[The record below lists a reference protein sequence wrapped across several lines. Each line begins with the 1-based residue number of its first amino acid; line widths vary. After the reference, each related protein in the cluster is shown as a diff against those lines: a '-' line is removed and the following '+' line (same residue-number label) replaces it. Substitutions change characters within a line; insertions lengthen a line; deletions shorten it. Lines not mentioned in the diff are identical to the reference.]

1 MGSKLESKIRDQ
13 IKEMVR
19 SEIPTEKAE
28 IQDCTALLINLR
40 IETEAYKVF
49 DTSMEEIKT
58 IDERLREA
66 VETLFE
72 ALTPVCDSDSEASE
86 PPAFTGP
93 RSRASEDATRS
104 AASPAQEARGPV
116 RGRKRSSTQYKQS
129 VSEAARSAP
138 GAGEKAAASSRSP
151 SRSRSNAGSAASQQP
166 QGRSS
171 TSPSQGAN
179 EELTEAAYRK
189 SSAATSD
196 ISGQPRE
203 RSSTSPAQGQRL
215 SSKVVSGPPQEKCY
229 E

>member
-1 MGSKLESKIRDQ
+1 MG
-13 IKEMVR
+13 
-19 SEIPTEKAE
+19 
-28 IQDCTALLINLR
+28 
-40 IETEAYKVF
+40 
-49 DTSMEEIKT
+49 
-58 IDERLREA
+58 
-66 VETLFE
+66 
-72 ALTPVCDSDSEASE
+72 
-86 PPAFTGP
+86 
-93 RSRASEDATRS
+93 S

-179 EELTEAAYRK
+179 EELAEAAYRK

-196 ISGQPRE
+196 ISGHLRE
-203 RSSTSPAQGQRL
+203 RSDTVAGQCDSRKNSAASDEEATRQACQAKKIQEHREWMRNKPPRGFSRSSRRYQDWL
-215 SSKVVSGPPQEKCY
+215 SQRPQ
-229 E
+229 